1 MLDETLALAS
11 QGYGWLPN
19 RRRRTP
25 DGVVVTRLAG
35 QRVVGLCGPEAARF
49 FYDEDH
55 IRRHGAV
62 PGPVQRTLFGRG
74 AVHTLDGPAHRIRK
88 AMLLSVMTPDRAGVL
103 ADRATAVWDEA
114 APRWAAERS
123 VVLFDESSRVLTRA
137 VCDWAGIPVAQ
148 SDEAEVA
155 ADLVAMV
162 DGFATL
168 GPRYWRARRARARRE
183 TWLADLVQRVRDRE
197 IDAGVGSPVHVVAH
211 HRDADDRLLDA
222 RIAAVE
228 LLNVVRPT
236 VAVSWFVTFAA
247 HALHRWPEHRE
258 RLAAGDWDFAP
269 AFAHEV
275 RRFYP
280 FAPFIGGRAVRDL
293 RWQAHDIPAGSLVL
307 LDLYGQNH
315 DEGLW
320 PRAYRFDPDRFLTPG
335 DNPIIDPYGLV
346 AQGAGDPASGHRCPG
361 EGITVGLL
369 GALSVR
375 LARLEYD
382 VPNQDLTIPLHRIPT
397 RPRHGMRLAVLSPR
411 PVAGSAPPTVGSPG
425 SRRP

>member
-62 PGPVQRTLFGRG
+62 PAPVQHTLFGRG
-74 AVHTLDGPAHRIRK
+74 AVHTLDGRAHRIRK
-88 AMLLSVMTPDRAGVL
+88 SMFLSVMTPDRVAVL
-103 ADRATAVWDEA
+103 VDRSTEAWDRAVE
-114 APRWAAERS
+114 RWAGQPS
-123 VVLFDESSRVLTRA
+123 VVLFDEASRVLARA
-137 VCDWAGIPVAQ
+137 VCGWAGIPVAEP
-148 SDEAEVA
+148 DEAEVA

-168 GPRYWRARRARARRE
+168 GPRHWRARRARARRE
-183 TWLADLVQRVRDRE
+183 IWLADLVQRVRDRA
-197 IDAGVGSPVHVVAH
+197 IDAGVGSPVHAVAH
-211 HRDADDRLLDA
+211 HRDAEDRLLDA
-222 RIAAVE
+222 RVAAVE

-236 VAVSWFVTFAA
+236 VAVSWFVAFAA
-247 HALHRWPEHRE
+247 HALHRWPGHRE
-258 RLAAGDWDFAP
+258 RLAAGDWDFAT
-269 AFAHEV
+269 AFAHEA

-280 FAPFIGGRAVRDL
+280 FAPFIGGRAARDL
-293 RWQAHDIPAGSLVL
+293 HWRGHDIRAGSLVL

-315 DEGLW
+315 DERCW
-320 PRAYRFDPDRFLTPG
+320 PRPYRFDPHRFLRRRP
-335 DNPIIDPYGLV
+335 IDPYDLV
-346 AQGAGDPASGHRCPG
+346 PQGAGDPATGHRCPG
-361 EGITVGLL
+361 EGIAVGLL
-369 GALSVR
+369 GALSAR
-375 LARLEYD
+375 LARLDYD
-382 VPNQDLTIPLHRIPT
+382 VPDQDLTIPLHRIPT
-397 RPRHGMRLAVLSPR
+397 RPRDGLRLRVRSARS
-411 PVAGSAPPTVGSPG
+411 VAGSAPPAAGSPG

>member
-19 RRRRTP
+19 RRRQAP

-35 QRVVGLCGPEAARF
+35 QRAVGLCGPEAARF

-55 IRRHGAV
+55 IRRHGAI
-62 PGPVQRTLFGRG
+62 PGPVQSTLFGRG

-88 AMLLSVMTPDRAGVL
+88 SMFLSVMTPDRVAVL
-103 ADRATAVWDEA
+103 VDRATGAWDLA
-114 APRWAAERS
+114 ARRWAGQPS
-123 VVLFDESSRVLTRA
+123 VVLFDETSRVLARS
-137 VCDWAGIPVAQ
+137 VCDWAGIPVAEP
-148 SDEAEVA
+148 DEAGVA

-168 GPRYWRARRARARRE
+168 GPRHWRARRARARRE
-183 TWLADLVQRVRDRE
+183 TWLAGLVRLVRDRTL
-197 IDAGVGSPVHVVAH
+197 DAGVGSPVHAVSH

-222 RIAAVE
+222 RTAAVE

-247 HALHRWPEHRE
+247 HALHRWPQHRE
-258 RLAAGDWDFAP
+258 RLGAGDWEFAT

-280 FAPFIGGRAVRDL
+280 FAPFVGGRATRDL
-293 RWQAHDIPAGSLVL
+293 SWRGHNIPAGSLVL

-315 DEGLW
+315 DERWW
-320 PRAYRFDPDRFLTPG
+320 PRPYRFDPSRFLGRP
-335 DNPIIDPYGLV
+335 IDPYELV
-346 AQGAGDPASGHRCPG
+346 PQGAGDPATGHRCPA
-361 EGITVGLL
+361 EDIALGLL
-369 GALSVR
+369 GALSAR
-375 LARLEYD
+375 LARLAYD
-382 VPNQDLTIPLHRIPT
+382 VPDQDLTIPLHRIPT
-397 RPRHGMRLAVLSPR
+397 RPRSGMRLKVR
-411 PVAGSAPPTVGSPG
+411 PARPLADSAPPATGSPG